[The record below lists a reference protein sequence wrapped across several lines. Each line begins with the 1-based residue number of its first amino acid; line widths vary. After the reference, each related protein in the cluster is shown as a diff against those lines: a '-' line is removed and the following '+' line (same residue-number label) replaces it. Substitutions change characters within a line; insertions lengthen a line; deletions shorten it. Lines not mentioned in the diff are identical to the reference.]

1 MSLRRWMPL
10 AIGGIL
16 IIALLGIPLSPG
28 TGQTSTGKPDG
39 DSVDQP
45 PDGEQSVAPS
55 IELIVNVSLTAE
67 QFTRLGQLNR
77 AFMMKYP
84 HIQVKL
90 MNQAYGNE
98 AYSLWLEQ
106 SRQGTAADIMLLP
119 SAWIRPFAMQ
129 GYLKP
134 VDSLLTGDALSDQMP
149 GLIEPLKW
157 NGYVWGMPKDYN
169 PYLVFWNSQLLAEA
183 GMSAPPDNWRSFEET
198 ALKLMERKPEAKLV
212 NLAQG
217 DLLQLLVWLRTFD
230 PPGSPNGDSLLK
242 PGAAVIEQLNW
253 LQLAQPQLSKVGAQG
268 GGYLLSDAISRNE
281 LLAAVMPW
289 SEYLELT
296 ESVKNRLEINREAI
310 VSPWLNGRSFA
321 VSARSEAEDEA
332 LLWIQEMTDSLAQQ
346 QFYDESGVLPSRA
359 SLYGLGN
366 AYQSDQSIVPPSWW
380 VTIMNDMTYVE
391 SAASIDTNWP
401 IRWREWQSQW
411 EVHIDGAPQFF
422 AFGDYIAKSK

>member
-1 MSLRRWMPL
+1 MPL
-10 AIGGIL
+10 VIGALL

-28 TGQTSTGKPDG
+28 SDPTSTGKPDG
-39 DSVDQP
+39 KSVDQP
-45 PDGEQSVAPS
+45 PGGEQTIDSS
-55 IELIVNVSLTAE
+55 IELIVNVSVTAK
-67 QFTRLGQLNR
+67 QFMRLSQLNR
-77 AFMMKYP
+77 TFMMKYP

-90 MNQAYGNE
+90 TNQANENE

-134 VDSLLTGDALSDQMP
+134 VDSLLTGDALSDQMS
-149 GLIEPLKW
+149 GLLEPLKW
-157 NGYVWGMPKDYN
+157 NGYVWGVTKDYN

-183 GMSAPPDNWRSFEET
+183 GLTAPPASWQSFEET
-198 ALKLMERKPEAKLV
+198 TLKLMERKPEAKLV
-212 NLAQG
+212 NLVPG
-217 DLLQLLVWLRTFD
+217 DLQQLLVWLRTFD
-230 PPGSPNGDSLLK
+230 PPGNANGYSLLK

-253 LQLAQPQLSKVGAQG
+253 LQLAQPQLSKIGAQG
-268 GGYLLSDAISRNE
+268 GGYMLSDLISRNE
-281 LLAAVMPW
+281 LLAAIMPW

-296 ESVKNRLEINREAI
+296 ESVKSRLEINRDAI

-321 VSARSEAEDEA
+321 VSARTEVEDEA
-332 LLWIQEMTDSLAQQ
+332 LLWMQDMTDPLAQQ

-366 AYQSDQSIVPPSWW
+366 LYQSDQSIVPPSWW
-380 VTIMNDMTYVE
+380 VTIMNDKTYVE

-401 IRWREWQSQW
+401 DTWKEWQSQW
-411 EVHIDGAPQFF
+411 EIHIDGEPQFF
-422 AFGDYIAKSK
+422 AFGDYIAKNK